1 MGADSARLRGYIHPP
16 GMSGLFVLRIP
27 MTVPSQ
33 AAELDARRKK
43 LRFRC
48 WHRGIREMD
57 LIMGGFADAH
67 LAAMTDSELDELER
81 LIEVSDH
88 DLYASIAGT
97 ATLQADLEN
106 GPLFMRMK
114 AFGRSGVIRVP

>member
-1 MGADSARLRGYIHPP
+1 MAAS
-16 GMSGLFVLRIP
+16 
-27 MTVPSQ
+27 PSPH
-33 AAELDARRKK
+33 ELDERRKK

-67 LAAMTDSELDELER
+67 LATMTDSELDELER
-81 LIEVSDH
+81 LIEVQDH

-97 ATLQADLEN
+97 ATLEADLED

>member
-1 MGADSARLRGYIHPP
+1 
-16 GMSGLFVLRIP
+16 
-27 MTVPSQ
+27 MTHSSD
-33 AAELDARRKK
+33 LDERRKK

-48 WHRGIREMD
+48 WHRGTREMD

-67 LAAMTDSELDELER
+67 LATMTDPELDELEL
-81 LIEVSDH
+81 LIDVSDP

-97 ATLQADLEN
+97 RELEAHLEA
-106 GPLFMRMK
+106 GPLFVRMK